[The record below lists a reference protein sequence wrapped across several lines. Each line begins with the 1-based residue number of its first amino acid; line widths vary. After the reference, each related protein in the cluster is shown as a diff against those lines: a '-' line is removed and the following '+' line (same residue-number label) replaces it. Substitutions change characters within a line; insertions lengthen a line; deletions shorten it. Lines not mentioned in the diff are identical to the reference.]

1 MGIREFE
8 RRLTVALEAVLA
20 AGMLGVFSTVVV
32 LVTMRYVF
40 QSGLVGANELATVAF
55 IYLSSVGAAVAVGRD
70 EHIRV
75 DLLSG
80 WLDARGK
87 KALAVASLS
96 LVALLNLVVVAYS
109 VTWVATTGHT
119 PMPSSRSASSSSAAC
134 FRLAASEVRGSG
146 KRSNGVRAG
155 GRRVHAACR
164 NMPECWRRGRESRH
178 WENLPRSGSVPRRE
192 RGYTRVGDG
201 FSRDCAMAAGKAD
214 AVGPNPAGVPAAS
227 SPSTT

>member
-20 AGMLGVFSTVVV
+20 AGMLGVFSTIVV

-55 IYLSSVGAAVAVGRD
+55 IYLSSVGVAVAVGRD

-119 PMPSSRSASSSSAAC
+119 PMPASQLPRFVAQASVPMGCGLAVGACTPPGGTCLNVGAAVANLDIGRI
-134 FRLAASEVRGSG
+134 FRGAAPFLAA
-146 KRSNGVRAG
+146 N
-155 GRRVHAACR
+155 AATLVLATVFPEIALWLPEKL
-164 NMPECWRRGRESRH
+164 MP
-178 WENLPRSGSVPRRE
+178 
-192 RGYTRVGDG
+192 
-201 FSRDCAMAAGKAD
+201 
-214 AVGPNPAGVPAAS
+214 
-227 SPSTT
+227 

>member
-20 AGMLGVFSTVVV
+20 AGMLGVFSTIVV

-80 WLDARGK
+80 WLDVARRHCTWQEGTGRR
-87 KALAVASLS
+87 LAI
-96 LVALLNLVVVAYS
+96 
-109 VTWVATTGHT
+109 
-119 PMPSSRSASSSSAAC
+119 SRSAAQPCRGRLQRDLGCYNGAHPHA
-134 FRLAASEVRGSG
+134 RLAASEVRGSG